1 MPEAMNPPLSES
13 LIFLRFPHITLI
25 LLWKNS
31 AGPTFYAVFCQFRG
45 GKALKTGISCSLDAG
60 IADSGVFRH
69 WRWCLLRLW
78 QDILAAAAGGVSRRG
93 RRQPFVCHNLL
104 KEITE

>member
-1 MPEAMNPPLSES
+1 MNPPLIES
-13 LIFLRFPHITLI
+13 LIFLRFPHITPW

-31 AGPTFYAVFCQFRG
+31 ARPAFYAVFYQFRG

-60 IADSGVFRH
+60 IARSGVSPH
-69 WRWCLLRLW
+69 WRWCLYRLW
-78 QDILAAAAGGVSRRG
+78 QDILAAAADGMSRRG
-93 RRQPFVCHNLL
+93 RRQPCVCHNLL